1 MNPYID
7 YYKQQAG
14 SGLVGFEGARYQKG
28 HGFFGRLISSFAKPL
43 LGYLGKKALGV
54 GKDLAGDIL
63 QGKNLR
69 ESGKRRLKQGLKAVG
84 QDALS
89 YGKRK
94 LDQVGTGVKR
104 RRIVK
109 KQPKKTIK
117 GRQIRKTKPKPRR
130 KARAPTRPRQP
141 KTKQKQRLDLY
152 LQ

>member
-1 MNPYID
+1 MNPYIN

-14 SGLVGFEGARYQKG
+14 NGLVGFEGVRYQKG

-63 QGKNLR
+63 QGKNIK

-84 QDALS
+84 EDALS

-94 LDQVGTGVKR
+94 LDQVGTGAKR
-104 RRIVK
+104 TRITK
-109 KQPKKTIK
+109 KKPKKPIKRPPKPK
-117 GRQIRKTKPKPRR
+117 GRLLKQVLKPKR
-130 KARAPTRPRQP
+130 
-141 KTKQKQRLDLY
+141 KQRQTLDLY

>member
-1 MNPYID
+1 MNPYIN

-14 SGLVGFEGARYQKG
+14 NGLVGFEGVRYQKG

-63 QGKNLR
+63 QGKNIK

-84 QDALS
+84 EDALS

-94 LDQVGTGVKR
+94 LDQVGTGAKGKR
-104 RRIVK
+104 QTK
-109 KQPKKTIK
+109 KIPKKTIK
-117 GRQIRKTKPKPRR
+117 RPPQPKVRPPTKVSKPKR
-130 KARAPTRPRQP
+130 KPRQ
-141 KTKQKQRLDLY
+141 TLDLY
-152 LQ
+152 LR

>member
-1 MNPYID
+1 MNPYIN

-14 SGLVGFEGARYQKG
+14 NGLVGFEGVRYQKG

-63 QGKNLR
+63 QGKNFK

-84 QDALS
+84 EDALS

-94 LDQVGTGVKR
+94 LDQVGTGAKR
-104 RRIVK
+104 RRITK
-109 KQPKKTIK
+109 KKPKKPIKRASKPK
-117 GRQIRKTKPKPRR
+117 GRPLKQVLKPKR
-130 KARAPTRPRQP
+130 
-141 KTKQKQRLDLY
+141 KQRHTLDLY